1 MFRKILIA
9 AGTAA
14 GVVATALTFQTSA
27 NAADIRFGIQ
37 IGDGFH
43 ADDHGKY
50 DRHGYDGY
58 RGYQSQHGRHF
69 NDGRGF
75 YKPAPKFEHHALS
88 NQEIRYQLR
97 RQGLYNIRIIDR
109 HHGVAKVIADHRRGY
124 VGQYSVNTRNGYI
137 LESRLLRY
145 HDDHRGR
152 HGRYQRSSQVSFF
165 LN

>member
-9 AGTAA
+9 AGTAI
-14 GVVATALTFQTSA
+14 GVVTTALTFQTSA

-43 ADDHGKY
+43 AVDHGKY
-50 DRHGYDGY
+50 NRHGYDGG
-58 RGYQSQHGRHF
+58 RGYQNQHGH
-69 NDGRGF
+69 GF
-75 YKPAPKFEHHALS
+75 YKPAPKFERHALS

-109 HHGVAKVIADHRRGY
+109 YHGVAKVIADHRHGY

-137 LESRLLRY
+137 LESRLLGY

-152 HGRYQRSSQVSFF
+152 YGRYQRSSQVSFF